1 MSESR
6 AKKARKEAPAPVQPA
21 KKNKGN
27 VLFIII
33 TVVVIAAIVI
43 AGGFAI
49 YGKIKAEQPVE
60 QVQTVADVALE
71 EGLSAEE
78 FLAKIGMD
86 GGEFTG
92 ESSANDL
99 LAKMTLENFAKF
111 EDKDVEDFKK
121 EYGIEHLEN
130 DMLWNE
136 ASMNIKMDKIAELQ
150 YEMSFEEF
158 AAQNGFP
165 AEITGDMTQAEAIGV
180 LQSQSAAE

>member
-6 AKKARKEAPAPVQPA
+6 AKKERKISAPSVQPV
-21 KKNKGN
+21 KKDKANA
-27 VLFIII
+27 LFTII
-33 TVVVIAAIVI
+33 TVVVVAAIVV

-49 YGKIKAEQPVE
+49 YGKIQSEQPVE

-78 FLAKIGMD
+78 LLAKIGME
-86 GGEFTG
+86 GGELTG
-92 ESSANDL
+92 ESPADDL
-99 LAKMTLENFAKF
+99 LAAMTLENFAKF
-111 EDKDVEDFKK
+111 EDEDVAEFKK
-121 EYGIEHLEN
+121 KYGIENLDN
-130 DMLWNE
+130 DMLWSE

-158 AAQNGFP
+158 AAQNQFP

-180 LQSQSAAE
+180 LQAQDTAN